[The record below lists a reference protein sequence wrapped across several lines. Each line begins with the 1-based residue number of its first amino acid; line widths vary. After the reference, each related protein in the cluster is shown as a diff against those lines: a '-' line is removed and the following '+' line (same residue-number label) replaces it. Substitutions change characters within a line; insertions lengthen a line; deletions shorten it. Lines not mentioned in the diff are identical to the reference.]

1 MKKFLLIF
9 TLIVLSM
16 SIIISC
22 DNANKTPE
30 SSNSEDNTTS
40 EIVLLDFT
48 EVVNS
53 RGITGFPND
62 SPFYSIEG
70 ANDTSIAPTYGFWM
84 NCNVM
89 RSLPIF
95 PGLKSVNASANAYIN
110 SIKGKSLK
118 GYGFTLTVRIA
129 EKTDDGVFISYD
141 IDDGNGH
148 TSGTIEYY
156 YSIKEKKFSY
166 REIVMPLF
174 GNTGGDQIF
183 VFEILNVPVEKGGN
197 SFSFKAGELYKNG
210 SSFNHISFFNG
221 DYGSG
226 KLNEDERNI
235 TKLQFED
242 AKIVMN
248 YQGDTVCST
257 EYEKYYLNYG
267 NPVEL
272 KDLIGKESISLDNTK
287 RATYSMG
294 KILYFL
300 REIYHDTF
308 EKHGFST
315 IDDFNATR
323 LSIKED
329 KKNVLYKD
337 VENHMYYG
345 LAFPLSFNL
354 KKNIGACLYNNNA
367 TVNKSS
373 FPEILQTQGEQTII
387 NGANI
392 IQGQSIVQSELKGE
406 SIVQPIKPEIQV
418 GYSSYS
424 FNPFVLEQFKK
435 CFEFDGDI
443 KTFDQFVSLMFKNL
457 GLTEYAESAEL
468 RKNLLSNSYN

>member
-30 SSNSEDNTTS
+30 SSNSEEKPSTPEDNPTTPVTS
-40 EIVLLDFT
+40 EIVLLELAD
-48 EVVNS
+48 VVSS
-53 RGITGFPND
+53 RGITEFPND
-62 SPFYSIEG
+62 SPFNQIID
-70 ANDTSIAPTYGFWM
+70 ADTTLINDQGDGIYYNKTKYGFWM

-95 PGLKSVNASANAYIN
+95 PGLKSVNANANAYLN
-110 SIKGKSLK
+110 SIKGKRLK

-129 EKTDDGVFISYD
+129 EETDDGVFISYD
-141 IDDGNGH
+141 IADGFGH

-156 YSIKEKKFSY
+156 YSIKDKKFSY

-174 GNTGGDQIF
+174 GNTGGDHIF
-183 VFEILNVPVEKGGN
+183 VFEMLNVPVEKVGN
-197 SFSFKAGELYKNG
+197 SFSFKAGELYENG

-221 DYGSG
+221 SYSPNGFVEENDI
-226 KLNEDERNI
+226 K
-235 TKLQFED
+235 TLQFED

-248 YQGDTVCST
+248 YQADNVCSM
-257 EYEKYYLNYG
+257 EYEKYYLNG
-267 NPVEL
+267 VNSVSL
-272 KDLIGKESISLDNTK
+272 KELIGRESLSLDDEK
-287 RATYSMG
+287 RKNNSMG
-294 KILYFL
+294 NILEFL
-300 REIYHDTF
+300 RKIYDDTF

-337 VENHMYYG
+337 VEKHEFKG

-354 KKNIGACLYNNNA
+354 RKNIGACVYHSNA
-367 TVNKSS
+367 NVSNTMYDKQ
-373 FPEILQTQGEQTII
+373 FTD
-387 NGANI
+387 
-392 IQGQSIVQSELKGE
+392 IVQRN
-406 SIVQPIKPEIQV
+406 
-418 GYSSYS
+418 
-424 FNPFVLEQFKK
+424 FNK
-435 CFEFDGDI
+435 CLGTTITD
-443 KTFDQFVSLMFKNL
+443 FDQFVTVFLTEL
-457 GLTEYAESAEL
+457 GLSQDQIND
-468 RKNLLSNSYN
+468 RKNLLKDSYSNN

>member
-9 TLIVLSM
+9 TLFVLSM

-30 SSNSEDNTTS
+30 SSNSEEKPSTPEDNPTTPAIS
-40 EIVLLDFT
+40 EIVLLDLAD
-48 EVVNS
+48 VVSS
-53 RGITGFPND
+53 RGITEFPDD
-62 SPFYSIEG
+62 SPFFSIEEPS
-70 ANDTSIAPTYGFWM
+70 DTNYGFWM

-89 RSLPIF
+89 RSLPVF
-95 PGLKSVNASANAYIN
+95 PGLKSVNANTNAYIN
-110 SIKGKSLK
+110 SIKGKKLK

-141 IDDGNGH
+141 IDDGHGH

-156 YSIKEKKFSY
+156 YSIKDKKFSY

-174 GNTGGDQIF
+174 GNIGGDQIF

-235 TKLQFED
+235 TKLQFEE

-354 KKNIGACLYNNNA
+354 KEEIGACFLNSNA
-367 TVNKSS
+367 QVKESS
-373 FPEILQTQGEQTII
+373 WNGQFTDIVKRNFDKCLGTTIT
-387 NGANI
+387 
-392 IQGQSIVQSELKGE
+392 
-406 SIVQPIKPEIQV
+406 
-418 GYSSYS
+418 
-424 FNPFVLEQFKK
+424 
-435 CFEFDGDI
+435 D
-443 KTFDQFVSLMFKNL
+443 FDQFVTVFLTKL
-457 GLTEYAESAEL
+457 GLSQDQIDD
-468 RKNLLSNSYN
+468 RNNLLKDSY